1 MVFYAH
7 LQQSELSQP
16 TIVAMIITIW
26 RDLRIFVTLQT
37 IFETTTMKNKLIQ
50 LSIWIAAHITLV
62 VVLVTAVALFLPSS
76 FVRIDTSTITPM
88 LGVVMFGMG
97 LTLRPSD
104 FRPVLQHPKD
114 ILVGELAQFLIMPS
128 LAWLLC
134 KLLSLP
140 EELALGVILVGCCP
154 GGTASNVICYLAKG
168 DVALSVAM
176 TGVST
181 LLAPI
186 MTPALVWLLA
196 GESVEVDVTGM
207 FLSIVQVVIVPIV
220 LGVAA
225 NHYFQRT
232 TRRILPLLPM
242 ISTLSIAFII
252 GIIVAHNA
260 TSILT
265 CSLIVAVA
273 VILHNV
279 FGLVLGY
286 GLSAITGSEPSKRSA
301 IAIEVGMQNSG
312 LATSLAATHFALFPM
327 AAVPGAMF
335 SVWHNFSGSIAAQIF
350 RRQSE
355 NQHNVIL

>member
-1 MVFYAH
+1 
-7 LQQSELSQP
+7 
-16 TIVAMIITIW
+16 
-26 RDLRIFVTLQT
+26 
-37 IFETTTMKNKLIQ
+37 MKNKLIQ
-50 LSIWIAAHITLV
+50 ISAWIAAHITLV

-76 FVRIDTSTITPM
+76 FVWIDTSAITPM

-114 ILVGELAQFLIMPS
+114 ILIGELAQFLIMPS

-140 EELALGVILVGCCP
+140 EELALGVVLVGCCP

-186 MTPALVWLLA
+186 VTPALVWLLA
-196 GESVEVDVTGM
+196 GESVEVDVAGM

-232 TRRILPLLPM
+232 TRRIVPLLPM

-260 TSILT
+260 ASILA
-265 CSLIVAVA
+265 CSLIVAIA

-279 FGLVLGY
+279 LGLALWSLLPGRKQAVQTIGHCHRGGHAEFRSGHFTGRHPFCPVSHGGRTRSHVLGMAQLF
-286 GLSAITGSEPSKRSA
+286 GQHCGTDFQKTGR
-301 IAIEVGMQNSG
+301 
-312 LATSLAATHFALFPM
+312 
-327 AAVPGAMF
+327 
-335 SVWHNFSGSIAAQIF
+335 
-350 RRQSE
+350 
-355 NQHNVIL
+355 

>member
-1 MVFYAH
+1 
-7 LQQSELSQP
+7 
-16 TIVAMIITIW
+16 
-26 RDLRIFVTLQT
+26 
-37 IFETTTMKNKLIQ
+37 MKNKIFT
-50 LSIWIAAHITLV
+50 LSAWIAAHITLI
-62 VVLVTAVALFLPSS
+62 VVLVTVVALFLPSS
-76 FVRIDTSTITPM
+76 FAWIGTSAITPM

-104 FRPVLQHPKD
+104 FKPVLQHPKD
-114 ILVGELAQFLIMPS
+114 ILIGELAQFLIMPF
-128 LAWLLC
+128 LAWLLS
-134 KLLSLP
+134 KLLALP
-140 EELALGVILVGCCP
+140 EGLALGVILVGCCP

-168 DVALSVAM
+168 DVPLSVAM

-181 LLAPI
+181 LLAPVV
-186 MTPALVWLLA
+186 TPALVWLLA
-196 GESVEVDVTGM
+196 GESVDVGIAGM

-220 LGVAA
+220 LGFAA
-225 NHYFQRT
+225 NHYFGQT
-232 TRRILPLLPM
+232 TRRIVPLLPM

-252 GIIVAHNA
+252 GIIVAHNS

-279 FGLVLGY
+279 LGLALGY
-286 GLSAITGSEPSKRSA
+286 GLTALTGSEPSKRSA

-312 LATSLAATHFALFPM
+312 LATSLATTHFAMFPM

-350 RRQSE
+350 RKQSDKKQ
-355 NQHNVIL
+355 NRI

>member
-1 MVFYAH
+1 
-7 LQQSELSQP
+7 
-16 TIVAMIITIW
+16 
-26 RDLRIFVTLQT
+26 
-37 IFETTTMKNKLIQ
+37 MKNKLIQ
-50 LSIWIAAHITLV
+50 ISAWIAAHITLV

-76 FVRIDTSTITPM
+76 FNWIDTSAITPM

-186 MTPALVWLLA
+186 VTPALVWLLA
-196 GESVEVDVTGM
+196 GESVEVDVAGM

-232 TRRILPLLPM
+232 TRRIVPLLPM

-260 TSILT
+260 ASILA

-279 FGLVLGY
+279 L
-286 GLSAITGSEPSKRSA
+286 
-301 IAIEVGMQNSG
+301 G
-312 LATSLAATHFALFPM
+312 LALAMVSPLLSEASRPNGRPSPSRWACKIQVWPLHLPPLILPCFPWRPYLEPCSRYGTTSRAALRHRFSEDRQIKNKESMPAH
-327 AAVPGAMF
+327 AA
-335 SVWHNFSGSIAAQIF
+335 
-350 RRQSE
+350 
-355 NQHNVIL
+355 